1 MSAPR
6 PSEDLAMTESELIRW
21 IRNQKQDESP
31 FVLKGVGD
39 DCAVLDSTRQS
50 RLVVSTDVLVEG
62 VHFRRRW
69 MHPYFLGRKAL
80 LVNLSDLAAMG
91 ALPAACLLTLTLPPG
106 LTGDFFRSFM
116 DGFLEEVR
124 RWKAPLVGGDLSR
137 GSSVHV
143 GVTIWGHLETG
154 EAVYRSTAAAGD
166 AVVLVGDVGLS
177 AAGLNLLKRED
188 PAGLAAIRTEAELAG
203 WAGDAFRWRCLK
215 SHFLPTPQI
224 QAGDWLRRNGFAG
237 AMIDVSDG
245 LRIDLQRLCGDSGL
259 SFEPGSRIPL
269 EPGLTSHISREAAL
283 GGGEDYALLAAI
295 PADRLER
302 FRTGYPEHLT
312 AWRQIGSLREPGAD
326 GGAEGDP
333 FDGFDHFA

>member
-1 MSAPR
+1 
-6 PSEDLAMTESELIRW
+6 MTESELIRW

-39 DCAVLDSTRQS
+39 DCAVLDPSPQS
-50 RLVVSTDVLVEG
+50 RLVVSTDVLVER

-69 MHPYFLGRKAL
+69 MHPYLLGRKAL

-91 ALPAACLLTLTLPPG
+91 ALPSACLLTLTLPSD
-106 LTGDFFRSFM
+106 LTGGFFRAFM

-124 RWKAPLVGGDLSR
+124 RWKTPLVGGDLSR

-143 GVTIWGHLETG
+143 GVTVWGHVESG
-154 EAVYRSTAAAGD
+154 EPVYRSTAAEGD

-188 PAGLAAIRTEAELAG
+188 PTELADIRKEAELAA

-215 SHFLPTPQI
+215 AHFLPTPQI
-224 QAGDWLRRNGFAG
+224 QAGDWLRRNGFAS

-245 LRIDLQRLCGDSGL
+245 LTIDLRRLAGDSRL
-259 SFEPGSRIPL
+259 RFEPGPRIPL
-269 EPGLTSHISREAAL
+269 EPGLTDHISKEAAL
-283 GGGEDYALLAAI
+283 AGGEDYALLAAI
-295 PADRLER
+295 PGDRLER
-302 FRTGYPEHLT
+302 LRNEYPGHLPE
-312 AWRQIGSLREPGAD
+312 WRHLGSLRQADAD
-326 GGAEGDP
+326 GSMETDP
-333 FDGFDHFA
+333 APGFDHFARRP

>member
-1 MSAPR
+1 
-6 PSEDLAMTESELIRW
+6 MTESELIRW

-143 GVTIWGHLETG
+143 GVTIWGHLERPCTG
-154 EAVYRSTAAAGD
+154 PRPPRATPSFWWET
-166 AVVLVGDVGLS
+166 S
-177 AAGLNLLKRED
+177 ASPR
-188 PAGLAAIRTEAELAG
+188 
-203 WAGDAFRWRCLK
+203 
-215 SHFLPTPQI
+215 
-224 QAGDWLRRNGFAG
+224 
-237 AMIDVSDG
+237 
-245 LRIDLQRLCGDSGL
+245 
-259 SFEPGSRIPL
+259 PG
-269 EPGLTSHISREAAL
+269 
-283 GGGEDYALLAAI
+283 
-295 PADRLER
+295 
-302 FRTGYPEHLT
+302 
-312 AWRQIGSLREPGAD
+312 
-326 GGAEGDP
+326 
-333 FDGFDHFA
+333 

>member
-1 MSAPR
+1 
-6 PSEDLAMTESELIRW
+6 MTESELIRW

-31 FVLKGVGD
+31 LVLKGVGD
-39 DCAVLDSTRQS
+39 DCAVLDPTQQS

-91 ALPAACLLTLTLPPG
+91 ATPTACLLTLTLPSG
-106 LTGDFFRSFM
+106 LAGGFFRSFM
-116 DGFLEEVR
+116 GGFLEEVR
-124 RWKAPLVGGDLSR
+124 RWKTPLVGGDLSR

-154 EAVYRSTAAAGD
+154 EPVYRSTAAEGD

-188 PAGLAAIRTEAELAG
+188 PTDLAAIRTEEDLAA
-203 WAGDAFRWRCLK
+203 WAGDSLRWRCLK
-215 SHFLPTPQI
+215 AHFLPNPQI
-224 QAGDWLRRNGFAG
+224 RAGDWLRRNGFAS

-245 LRIDLQRLCGDSGL
+245 LRIDVQRLAAASGL
-259 SFEPGSRIPL
+259 RFRPGTRIRL
-269 EPGLTSHISREAAL
+269 EPGLTANISHEAAL
-283 GGGEDYALLAAI
+283 TGGEDYALLAAV
-295 PADRLER
+295 PGGRLDRL
-302 FRTGYPEHLT
+302 RTEYPAHLPE
-312 AWRQIGSLREPGAD
+312 WRQIGSLGDAGSD
-326 GGAEGDP
+326 GVLRTDQVN
-333 FDGFDHFA
+333 GFDHFGRRR

>member
-1 MSAPR
+1 
-6 PSEDLAMTESELIRW
+6 MTESELIRW

-31 FVLKGVGD
+31 LVLKGVGD
-39 DCAVLDSTRQS
+39 DCAVLDPAQQS

-91 ALPAACLLTLTLPPG
+91 AVPTACLLTLTLPPG
-106 LTGDFFRSFM
+106 LTGGFFRSFM

-137 GSSVHV
+137 GSCVHV
-143 GVTIWGHLETG
+143 GVTIWGHLDTG
-154 EAVYRSTAAAGD
+154 EPVYRSTATEGD

-188 PAGLAAIRTEAELAG
+188 PAELAAIRTEEDLAA
-203 WAGDAFRWRCLK
+203 WAGDSLRWRCLK
-215 SHFLPTPQI
+215 AHYLPTPQI
-224 QAGDWLRRNGFAG
+224 QAGDWLRRNGFAS

-245 LRIDLQRLCGDSGL
+245 LRIDLQRLSGDSGL
-259 SFEPGSRIPL
+259 CFESGSRIPL
-269 EPGLTSHISREAAL
+269 EPGLTAHISEEAAL
-283 GGGEDYALLAAI
+283 TGGEDYALLATI
-295 PADRLER
+295 SADRLEHL
-302 FRTGYPEHLT
+302 RTEYPPHLPG
-312 AWRQIGSLREPGAD
+312 WRQIGSVRRPVAD
-326 GGAEGDP
+326 CGAEGDSSN
-333 FDGFDHFA
+333 GFDHFA

>member
-1 MSAPR
+1 
-6 PSEDLAMTESELIRW
+6 MTESELIHW
-21 IRNQKQDESP
+21 IRNQKQDEAS

-39 DCAVLDSTRQS
+39 DCAVLDPTQQS

-106 LTGDFFRSFM
+106 LTGGFFRSFM

-124 RWKAPLVGGDLSR
+124 RWKAPLVGGDLSG

-154 EAVYRSTAAAGD
+154 EPVYRSTASEGD

-177 AAGLNLLKRED
+177 AAGLNLLTRED
-188 PAGLAAIRTEAELAG
+188 PTELAAIRTEEGLAA
-203 WAGDAFRWRCLK
+203 WAGDPLRWRCLK
-215 SHFLPTPQI
+215 AHFVPTPLI
-224 QAGDWLRRNGFAG
+224 QAGDWLRRNGFAS

-245 LRIDLQRLCGDSGL
+245 LNIDLQRLCGDSGL
-259 SFEPGSRIPL
+259 GFEPGSRVPL
-269 EPGLTSHISREAAL
+269 EPGLTAHISKEAAL
-283 GGGEDYALLAAI
+283 TGGEDYALLAAI
-295 PADRLER
+295 PGDRLER
-302 FRTGYPEHLT
+302 LRNEYPVHLPE
-312 AWRQIGSLREPGAD
+312 WRQIGSLRDAGSDEVLRAD
-326 GGAEGDP
+326 QIN
-333 FDGFDHFA
+333 GFDHFGRQR

>member
-1 MSAPR
+1 
-6 PSEDLAMTESELIRW
+6 MTESELIRW

-39 DCAVLDSTRQS
+39 DCAVLDPTEHS

-91 ALPAACLLTLTLPPG
+91 AVPTACLLTLTLPPG
-106 LTGDFFRSFM
+106 LTGGFFRSFM

-124 RWKAPLVGGDLSR
+124 RWKTPLVGGDLSG
-137 GSSVHV
+137 GSCVHV

-154 EAVYRSTAAAGD
+154 EPVYRSTAAEGD
-166 AVVLVGDVGLS
+166 VVVLAGEVGLS

-188 PAGLAAIRTEAELAG
+188 PADLAAIRTEEDLAA
-203 WAGDAFRWRCLK
+203 WAGNSLRWRCLK
-215 SHFLPTPQI
+215 AHFLPTPQI
-224 QAGDWLRRNGFAG
+224 QAGDWLRRNGFAN

-245 LRIDLQRLCGDSGL
+245 LRIDVQRLAGDSGL
-259 SFEPGSRIPL
+259 RFEPGSRIPL
-269 EPGLTSHISREAAL
+269 APGLTAHISKESAL
-283 GGGEDYALLAAI
+283 TGGEDYALLAAI
-295 PADRLER
+295 RGDRLER
-302 FRTGYPEHLT
+302 LRTEYPAHLPG
-312 AWRQIGSLREPGAD
+312 WRQIGSLRRPDAD
-326 GGAEGDP
+326 CGAEGDSSK
-333 FDGFDHFA
+333 GFDHFA

>member
-1 MSAPR
+1 
-6 PSEDLAMTESELIRW
+6 MTESELIRW

-39 DCAVLDSTRQS
+39 DCAVLDPTRQS

-91 ALPAACLLTLTLPPG
+91 AIPAACLLTLTLPPD
-106 LTGDFFRSFM
+106 LTGGFFRSFM

-124 RWKAPLVGGDLSR
+124 RWKAPLVGGDLSG

-154 EAVYRSTAAAGD
+154 EPVYRSTAAEGD

-188 PAGLAAIRTEAELAG
+188 PTEVAAIRTEKDLAA
-203 WAGDAFRWRCLK
+203 WAGDSFRWRCLK
-215 SHFLPTPQI
+215 AHFLPTPQI
-224 QAGDWLRRNGFAG
+224 QAGDWLRRNGFAS

-245 LRIDLQRLCGDSGL
+245 LRIDLQRLSGDSRL
-259 SFEPGSRIPL
+259 RFEPGSRIRL
-269 EPGLTSHISREAAL
+269 DPGLAAHISEEAAL
-283 GGGEDYALLAAI
+283 TGGEDYALLAAI
-295 PADRLER
+295 PGDRLER
-302 FRTGYPEHLT
+302 LRTGYPAHLPE
-312 AWRQIGSLREPGAD
+312 WRRIGSLRQPDAD
-326 GGAEGDP
+326 EVLRADQA
-333 FDGFDHFA
+333 DGFDHFGRQR